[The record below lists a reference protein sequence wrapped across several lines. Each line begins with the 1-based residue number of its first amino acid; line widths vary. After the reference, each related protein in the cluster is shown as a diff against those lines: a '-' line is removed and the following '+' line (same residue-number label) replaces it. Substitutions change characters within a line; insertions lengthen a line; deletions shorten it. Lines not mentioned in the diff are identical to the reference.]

1 MILVDRAELSAST
14 SLLRDPTERDVRNV
28 GVAGVLLERW
38 RRSDAGSAD
47 SCDCLETPPGKA
59 VTCNTKW
66 LKNAP
71 GEVYETI
78 CGPEGHKVR
87 IEPGPGGNNAAPMQ
101 ILLPAA
107 ACCSATGVLAK
118 LQEAG
123 ITVDGLEIK
132 TAATRSTPAQHR
144 QPDLPASVF
153 TTMEMEV
160 IITSAD
166 ADEVVVDEIVRNHN
180 CSVVS
185 NMKRTT
191 RLTKSS
197 VVKRK

>member
-1 MILVDRAELSAST
+1 
-14 SLLRDPTERDVRNV
+14 
-28 GVAGVLLERW
+28 VLLEHW
-38 RRSDAGSAD
+38 RGAGATGAVGG
-47 SCDCLETPPGKA
+47 DCLETPPGKA
-59 VTCNTKW
+59 VTCSTKW
-66 LKNAP
+66 LKDAQ
-71 GEVYETI
+71 GELYETV
-78 CGPEGHKVR
+78 CGPEGHKVL
-87 IEPGPGGNNAAPMQ
+87 IEPGPGGKNAAPMQ

-118 LQEAG
+118 LQKAG
-123 ITVDGLEIK
+123 FTVDGLEIK
-132 TAATRSTPAQHR
+132 TGATRSTPAQHQ

-153 TTMEMEV
+153 TTMDMEFIV
-160 IITSAD
+160 TSSD
-166 ADEVVVDEIVRNHN
+166 ADEFAVEEIVHNHN